1 MEQGNI
7 MSEELIQKAKEC
19 LADTFV
25 MYMKSHAY
33 HWNIVGSDFPQYH
46 DFFGKLY
53 EELHDAIDGLA
64 EQIRTLDSFAPAS
77 LARII
82 ELSNIKEDIKIVDVG
97 NMFDNLIEAN
107 DAVVNTLTETYELAE
122 KEKAFAYSNFIQD
135 RLTVHAKHKWML
147 KSINGTTR

>member
-53 EELHDAIDGLA
+53 EELHDATDDLA

-82 ELSNIKEDIKIVDVG
+82 ELTNVKEDTKIVDVS

-135 RLTVHAKHKWML
+135 RLTIHAKHKWML